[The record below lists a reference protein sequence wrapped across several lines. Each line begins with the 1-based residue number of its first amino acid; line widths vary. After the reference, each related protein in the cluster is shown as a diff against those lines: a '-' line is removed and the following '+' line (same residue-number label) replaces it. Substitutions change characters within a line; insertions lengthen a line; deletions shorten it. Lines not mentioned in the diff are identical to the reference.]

1 MFASA
6 IKLAKLTATLS
17 RGSQRLVRAQQ
28 HGMFPLSSRHRCSH
42 KITCPNR
49 QLQEKV
55 LAKSKKKPLWMR
67 IMSYARPQPLNG
79 MEEADVSTS
88 ANKLTDAS

>member
-42 KITCPNR
+42 RITCPNR
-49 QLQEKV
+49 QRQEKV
-55 LAKSKKKPLWMR
+55 LAKSKKAPLD
-67 IMSYARPQPLNG
+67 
-79 MEEADVSTS
+79 ADNVVCPS
-88 ANKLTDAS
+88 AAPEWDGGGRC